1 MTIKKGF
8 TMAVTI
14 EDIKKLRDSTG
25 AGMMK
30 AKEAL
35 EHANGDMEAAVKYLR
50 EKGDATAAK
59 KSDRD
64 ARAGL
69 IESYVH
75 SGRIGVLVE
84 INCETDFVART
95 EDFKEFAR
103 DISMHVAAAN
113 PEYLDA
119 ASVPAKVVENE
130 RSIYQTE
137 VMGKPAEI
145 IEKIIDGKL
154 AKYYEGVCLLNQ
166 PFIKDPDKT
175 IDALTKELIARLGE
189 NIVIRR
195 FSRIELGQ
203 L

>member
-1 MTIKKGF
+1 
-8 TMAVTI
+8 MAI
-14 EDIKKLRDSTG
+14 SIDDIKKLRDTTG

-35 EHANGDMEAAVKYLR
+35 EHADGNMDAAIKYLR
-50 EKGDATAAK
+50 EKGEATAAK
-59 KSDRD
+59 KADRE

-84 INCETDFVART
+84 INCETDFVALT
-95 EDFKEFAR
+95 PDFKEFSR
-103 DISMHVAAAN
+103 DIAMHIAAAN
-113 PEYLDA
+113 PEYLNPEA
-119 ASVPAKVVENE
+119 VPAEVVKNE
-130 RSIYQTE
+130 REIYANDTA
-137 VMGKPAEI
+137 GKPAEVA
-145 IEKIIDGKL
+145 EKIVEGKL
-154 AKYYEGVCLLNQ
+154 AKYYQGVCLVKQ

-175 IDALTKELIARLGE
+175 IEQLTTELIAKLGE

-195 FSRIELGQ
+195 FNRIELGQ

>member
-1 MTIKKGF
+1 
-8 TMAVTI
+8 MAISV
-14 EDIKKLRDSTG
+14 EDIKKLRDQTG

-35 EHANGDMEAAVKYLR
+35 ETSGGDFDKAVQYLR
-50 EKGDATAAK
+50 EKGEASAAK
-59 KSDRD
+59 KADRE

-95 EDFKEFAR
+95 DDFKAFAR
-103 DISMHVAAAN
+103 DIAMHVAAAN
-113 PEYLDA
+113 PEYLNPEA
-119 ASVPAKVVENE
+119 VPAEVVERE
-130 RSIYQTE
+130 KAIYRKE
-137 VMGKPAEI
+137 VEGKPAEI
-145 IEKIIDGKL
+145 IDKIVDGKL
-154 AKYYEGVCLLNQ
+154 AKFYEQVCLMNQ
-166 PFIKDPDKT
+166 PFVKDPDVSVGK
-175 IDALTKELIARLGE
+175 LTNQAVAKLGE

-195 FSRIELGQ
+195 FERMELGT